1 MLMKNPAVSSRFYA
15 NMLTNV
21 CDQTESIICIMTVIL
36 RRGQTNDLMS
46 DNRTETDR
54 DQRKI
59 GRRTEGQTKR

>member
-1 MLMKNPAVSSRFYA
+1 MKNPAVSSRFYA

-21 CDQTESIICIMTVIL
+21 CDQTESIIFIMTVIL

-46 DNRTETDR
+46 DNRTETDV

>member
-1 MLMKNPAVSSRFYA
+1 MKNPAVSSRFYA

-46 DNRTETDR
+46 DNRTETDG

-59 GRRTEGQTKR
+59 GRRTDGQTKR

>member
-21 CDQTESIICIMTVIL
+21 CDQTESIIFIMTVIL

-46 DNRTETDR
+46 DNRTETDV
-54 DQRKI
+54 DQREI

>member
-46 DNRTETDR
+46 DNRTETDV

>member
-1 MLMKNPAVSSRFYA
+1 MKNPAVSSRFYA

-46 DNRTETDR
+46 DNRTETDV

>member
-1 MLMKNPAVSSRFYA
+1 MKNPAVSSRFYA

-21 CDQTESIICIMTVIL
+21 CDQTESIIFIMTVIL

-46 DNRTETDR
+46 DNRTETDG

>member
-21 CDQTESIICIMTVIL
+21 CDQTESIIFIMTVIL

-46 DNRTETDR
+46 DNRTETDV

>member
-46 DNRTETDR
+46 DNRTETDG

-59 GRRTEGQTKR
+59 GRRTDGQTKR